1 VAGSVLE
8 ESSAARAGIKA
19 GDKIISIN
27 GEKVERWEDI
37 GRIVSDKAG
46 RVLSVVIDS
55 EGVKKTVTVIPK
67 DNGEGRAIMGITPS
81 VEKEDV
87 SLANFKRE
95 LSIYKLTDQGKKRVD
110 NIPEEEGTL
119 ESVEGDKNSDYISF
133 VAVRTGLNNFG
144 KREINYSL
152 EGAGIAIKLTI
163 RAELTDMGSCGT
175 AIHIYE
181 VLLNDKKW
189 KPTIGKNKALIY
201 TLKSS
206 MLTVK

>member
-1 VAGSVLE
+1 MKKIYLLLVAMATVMTFMACHKEVE
-8 ESSAARAGIKA
+8 EKDDGYCCLVPPF
-19 GDKIISIN
+19 
-27 GEKVERWEDI
+27 EYFYFY
-37 GRIVSDKAG
+37 
-46 RVLSVVIDS
+46 ID
-55 EGVKKTVTVIPK
+55 
-67 DNGEGRAIMGITPS
+67 
-81 VEKEDV
+81 KEDV
-87 SLANFKRE
+87 SLANFKKE

>member
-1 VAGSVLE
+1 MKKIYLLLVAV
-8 ESSAARAGIKA
+8 A
-19 GDKIISIN
+19 
-27 GEKVERWEDI
+27 
-37 GRIVSDKAG
+37 
-46 RVLSVVIDS
+46 
-55 EGVKKTVTVIPK
+55 TVMTFMACHK
-67 DNGEGRAIMGITPS
+67 
-81 VEKEDV
+81 EKEVEEKDDGYRCLIPPLEYFY
-87 SLANFKRE
+87 LANFKKE

-163 RAELTDMGSCGT
+163 RAELTDMGRCGT

-189 KPTIGKNKALIY
+189 KPTIGKNKAPIY

-206 MLTVK
+206 MITVK

>member
-1 VAGSVLE
+1 MRKFPIFYDENYNYLVMKKIYLLLVAMATVMTFMACHKEVE
-8 ESSAARAGIKA
+8 EKDDGYCCLVPPF
-19 GDKIISIN
+19 
-27 GEKVERWEDI
+27 EYFYFY
-37 GRIVSDKAG
+37 
-46 RVLSVVIDS
+46 ID
-55 EGVKKTVTVIPK
+55 
-67 DNGEGRAIMGITPS
+67 
-81 VEKEDV
+81 KEDV
-87 SLANFKRE
+87 SLANFKKE

-163 RAELTDMGSCGT
+163 RAELTDMGRCGT

-206 MLTVK
+206 MFTVK

>member
-1 VAGSVLE
+1 MKKIYLLLVAMATVMTFMACHKEVE
-8 ESSAARAGIKA
+8 EKDDGYCCLVPPF
-19 GDKIISIN
+19 
-27 GEKVERWEDI
+27 EYFYFY
-37 GRIVSDKAG
+37 
-46 RVLSVVIDS
+46 ID
-55 EGVKKTVTVIPK
+55 
-67 DNGEGRAIMGITPS
+67 
-81 VEKEDV
+81 KEDV

-110 NIPEEEGTL
+110 NIPEEEGSL

-163 RAELTDMGSCGT
+163 RAELTDMGRCGT

-189 KPTIGKNKALIY
+189 KPTIGKNKAPIY

-206 MLTVK
+206 MITVK

>member
-1 VAGSVLE
+1 MKKIYLLLVAVATVMTFMACHKEKEEKEKDDGYRCLIPPLE
-8 ESSAARAGIKA
+8 YFYFY
-19 GDKIISIN
+19 
-27 GEKVERWEDI
+27 
-37 GRIVSDKAG
+37 
-46 RVLSVVIDS
+46 ID
-55 EGVKKTVTVIPK
+55 
-67 DNGEGRAIMGITPS
+67 
-81 VEKEDV
+81 KEDV
-87 SLANFKRE
+87 SLANFKKE

-163 RAELTDMGSCGT
+163 RAELTDMGRCGT

-206 MLTVK
+206 MFTVK

>member
-1 VAGSVLE
+1 MY
-8 ESSAARAGIKA
+8 K
-19 GDKIISIN
+19 DK
-27 GEKVERWEDI
+27 E
-37 GRIVSDKAG
+37 
-46 RVLSVVIDS
+46 
-55 EGVKKTVTVIPK
+55 KKTKNKNEELENDKYIIL
-67 DNGEGRAIMGITPS
+67 DLN
-81 VEKEDV
+81 KEEN
-87 SLANFKRE
+87 L
-95 LSIYKLTDQGKKRVD
+95 D
-110 NIPEEEGTL
+110 NIRIDKYLSNLNKLNISREKIKKGILSGSILLNLNKTKNSSL
-119 ESVEGDKNSDYISF
+119 LKNSDYISF